1 MRSDAII
8 REVVGAPRSAGA
20 RSGPPPAT
28 LVAPQAGLL
37 TLLSSCLPPFL
48 AASSCSFSPRPT
60 GKQPHCSLP
69 SCLSSK
75 QPSLAFCNALILSLL
90 MRRKSIHK
98 RSKGGSKSCPWC
110 PGPVLPL
117 PWQSLAVPMESS
129 LPPPPDSTLHGP
141 FLPVPHVGPEDP
153 QGQRQSGRWKHRW
166 EGELPG
172 LGRCRLT
179 RGQSHNIR
187 GQSGHPGTAARVPG
201 STTFLEATELCWGIQ
216 SPGRR
221 NPSPTWWALLA
232 TLRNCLPSLCVC
244 SRESRGLQFDRI

>member
-1 MRSDAII
+1 M
-8 REVVGAPRSAGA
+8 GAPRSAGA

-75 QPSLAFCNALILSLL
+75 QPSLAFCNVLILSLL

-129 LPPPPDSTLHGP
+129 LPPPQTPHCTGP
-141 FLPVPHVGPEDP
+141 F
-153 QGQRQSGRWKHRW
+153 S
-166 EGELPG
+166 
-172 LGRCRLT
+172 
-179 RGQSHNIR
+179 
-187 GQSGHPGTAARVPG
+187 
-201 STTFLEATELCWGIQ
+201 
-216 SPGRR
+216 
-221 NPSPTWWALLA
+221 PSPTWAQRTRRARGKVGGGSTGGKVSFQAWAGVGSPGDSHTISEDSPVIQEQLQGSLAAPLSWRRRNRVGASRVRGAVTHLLHGG
-232 TLRNCLPSLCVC
+232 PSWP
-244 SRESRGLQFDRI
+244 R